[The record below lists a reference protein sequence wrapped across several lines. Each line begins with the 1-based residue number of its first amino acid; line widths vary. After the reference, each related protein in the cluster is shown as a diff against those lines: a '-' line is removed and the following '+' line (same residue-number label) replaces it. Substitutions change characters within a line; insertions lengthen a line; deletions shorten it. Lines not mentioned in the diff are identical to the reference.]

1 MTDTPS
7 LSPAPALAEERPR
20 GLKNRGNLFVL
31 FVGLFMLCGL
41 VTLAWIGRPPR
52 AEFVGEKLPLIDL
65 QALVHSEGSL
75 SNEDFEGK
83 VTLLHFWGT
92 WCGPCQVEFPEFA
105 EMVAG
110 LQEEEGVIIASV
122 SCSPGAEMNLDG
134 LKKETEEYLSQFPNP
149 IPTYADTTAMSRQQF
164 SMLSPNGSFGYPTTV
179 LVNKKGEII
188 EAILG
193 VARPGELDA
202 LSKRIR
208 SEL

>member
-1 MTDTPS
+1 MTDAST
-7 LSPAPALAEERPR
+7 LSPEADFPGERPR

-31 FVGLFMLCGL
+31 LFGLFMLCGL

-65 QALVHSEGSL
+65 QPLVQSEGPL
-75 SNEDFEGK
+75 SNEDLEGK

-110 LQEEEGVIIASV
+110 LQNEEGIVVASV
-122 SCSPGAEMNLDG
+122 SCSPGAELDLDR
-134 LKKETEEYLSQFPNP
+134 LKQETEEYLSQFPNP
-149 IPTYADTTAMSRQQF
+149 IPTYADSTAMTRQQF

-179 LVNKKGEII
+179 LVNKEGKII

-193 VARPGELDA
+193 AARPGELDA
-202 LSKRIR
+202 LSDRIR
-208 SEL
+208 REL

>member
-1 MTDTPS
+1 MTDTTAQNPE
-7 LSPAPALAEERPR
+7 PGFTEERPR

-31 FVGLFMLCGL
+31 LIGLFMLCGL
-41 VTLAWIGRPPR
+41 FTLAWIGRPPR

-65 QALVHSEGSL
+65 QPLVHSDGPL
-75 SNEDFEGK
+75 SNEDLEGK

-110 LQEEEGVIIASV
+110 LSDEEGVVIASV
-122 SCSPGAEMNLDG
+122 SCSPGAEMNLDQ
-134 LKKETEEYLSQFPNP
+134 LKQETEEYLSQFPNP
-149 IPTYADTTAMSRQQF
+149 IPTYADSTAMSRQQF

-179 LVNKKGEII
+179 LVNKEGEII

-193 VARPGELDA
+193 AARPGELDA
-202 LSKRIR
+202 LSDRIR
-208 SEL
+208 GEL